1 MGEFLW
7 GEGARWER
15 TFREGGVDGVV
26 EGLALFSGALLLRN
40 VLSDLFLFNGGIDS
54 PFHKLVLH
62 PHGGVPEGRGGGW
75 ETTFRERAGPV

>member
-1 MGEFLW
+1 MSFLRIRACDGDDFFSISIPMGEFLW

-40 VLSDLFLFNGGIDS
+40 VL
-54 PFHKLVLH
+54 
-62 PHGGVPEGRGGGW
+62 
-75 ETTFRERAGPV
+75 